1 VRIVVGL
8 RQDFDISGQWDTM
21 IPDAELLSLLCTIL
35 TRLEV
40 GEFTI
45 KVRICISEASL
56 LETFMTM
63 HRLIIEKFLTGFL
76 RFAAY
81 HQRRSAQFRP
91 LSTN

>member
-1 VRIVVGL
+1 
-8 RQDFDISGQWDTM
+8 M

-45 KVRICISEASL
+45 KVRMSEASL

-63 HRLIIEKFLTGFL
+63 HRLIIEKSLTGFL

-81 HQRRSAQFRP
+81 H
-91 LSTN
+91 

>member
-1 VRIVVGL
+1 MRILVGL
-8 RQDFDISGQWDTM
+8 GQDFDISGQWDTM

-45 KVRICISEASL
+45 KVRISEASL

-63 HRLIIEKFLTGFL
+63 DRLIIEKFLTGFL
-76 RFAAY
+76 RFAAS
-81 HQRRSAQFRP
+81 HQRRSAQFRL

>member
-1 VRIVVGL
+1 MYIVVGL

-45 KVRICISEASL
+45 KVRISEAWL
-56 LETFMTM
+56 LERFMTM
-63 HRLIIEKFLTGFL
+63 RRLIIEKYWTGSL

-81 HQRRSAQFRP
+81 HQKRSAQSRP
-91 LSTN
+91 R

>member
-1 VRIVVGL
+1 
-8 RQDFDISGQWDTM
+8 M

-45 KVRICISEASL
+45 KVRLSNASL

-63 HRLIIEKFLTGFL
+63 DRLTIEKFLMGFL
-76 RFAAY
+76 RFAAS